1 MPTLLQINATLN
13 SGSTGKI
20 AEQIAIT
27 ATKHG
32 WNCFLAH
39 GGRYIGKSQFKAIQ
53 VSSKMDN
60 YIHAFKGEYLG
71 LHGLGSTFSTKQF
84 VEKIKVL
91 KPDIIHLHNIHGYY
105 LNYKVL
111 FEYLAQAKTPVVWT
125 LHDCWSFTGHC
136 THFDNAGCE
145 KWKTECGNCPLQ
157 MAQYKSRMV
166 DRSKKNYLL
175 KKKLYSKLSNV
186 TIVPVSYWLGDLV
199 SQSILKQFPI
209 RIIQNGIDL
218 NIFKPTP
225 NGIRE
230 KLGIPKDKLLVLGVL
245 GSGFAEKGKNE
256 FIELSKRD
264 DVQIILI
271 GLKGD
276 DLNGLPVNI
285 IKLGRTSNQAELA
298 EYYTAA
304 DLLLNPT
311 YNDTFPTINIEALAC
326 GTPVVTYRT
335 GGSPEILDE
344 NTGIVVNKGDYDG
357 IVNAIEAIKNNGKK
371 RYIEPCR
378 ERAVK
383 HYNKDERFE
392 DYVRLYENALSNSSK
407 KWKFF

>member
-39 GGRYIGKSQFKAIQ
+39 GGRYIGKSQFEAIQ

-60 YIHAFKGEYLG
+60 YIHAFKGEYMG
-71 LHGLGSTFSTKQF
+71 LHGLGSTFSTKRF

-145 KWKTECGNCPLQ
+145 KWKTECGNCFLQ

-166 DRSKKNYLL
+166 DRSKKNFLL
-175 KKKLYSKLSNV
+175 KKNLYSKLSNV

-209 RIIQNGIDL
+209 RIIQNGIDI

-225 NGIRE
+225 NGVRE
-230 KLGIPKDKLLVLGVL
+230 KFGISEDKLLVLGVL
-245 GSGFAEKGKNE
+245 GSGFVEKGKNE
-256 FIELSKRD
+256 FVELSKRG
-264 DVQIILI
+264 DVQVLLI

-276 DLNGLPVNI
+276 DLNGLPDNI
-285 IKLGRTSNQAELA
+285 IKLGRTSSQVELA

-304 DLLLNPT
+304 DVLLNPT

-335 GGSPEILDE
+335 GGSPEMLDE
-344 NTGIVVNKGDYDG
+344 NTGIVVNKGDYAG
-357 IVNAIEAIKNNGKK
+357 IVNAIETIRNNGKA
-371 RYIEPCR
+371 RYLEPCR
-378 ERAVK
+378 IRAVK
-383 HYNKDERFE
+383 HYNKDERYE
-392 DYVRLYENALSNSSK
+392 DYVRLYENVFSSSVQK
-407 KWKFF
+407 